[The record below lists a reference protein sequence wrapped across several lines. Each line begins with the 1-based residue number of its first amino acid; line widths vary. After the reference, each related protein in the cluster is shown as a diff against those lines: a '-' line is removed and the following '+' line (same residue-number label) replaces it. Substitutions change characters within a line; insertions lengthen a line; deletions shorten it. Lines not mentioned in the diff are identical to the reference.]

1 MASADWDLGQRLI
14 EQGACSMDQV
24 REILALQDRMRRMG
38 AAAKPFA
45 RVLLE
50 KGYARRDQ
58 LLKAGVRES
67 DLPPPVEEIP
77 AARAPA
83 SAPVAGSR
91 RPLVA
96 GIGLL
101 GVLVGGLILFAR
113 GTFTPAPPGGPAGE
127 ASRPLSEEELDRFAR
142 MHLEK
147 IAEFAETSSSFD
159 NAPEVVARYEAY
171 MKAQAG
177 RKWEIEANRK
187 LKDYRTRAEVFA
199 RAEAE
204 DLRGGEAALRERER
218 WVELLALYRKFPA
231 KFLETTDTGRDVKQK
246 IQEVTQRLIG
256 LYARDKADVEQL
268 LKDRKPADALA
279 RVKAMEISTPPE
291 RREDLLALR
300 ALVERESRG
309 LAEKARQE
317 VADAYFKA
325 DGVFREVLSRRD
337 GFRAAVVIR
346 DFLGAPWTPEQKPF
360 LTVRGV
366 DYEALLKTFEPW
378 NPDRLASICE
388 AGVPEVESP
397 DVLGTGEGALL
408 SMRNAAY
415 MAMFMRD
422 YKIAYEAAVASKE
435 PLALPDLGQGHFEKQ
450 DGKTVFVVKTGEV
463 LEPGTSP
470 LGEDDLAALALR
482 VAPDDAGS
490 LARVGL
496 FYFYSCPGREEAAFT
511 YLVRARLKGA
521 RGVTLYLGGLGAA
534 AEAQL
539 KRQLETKYGAAQDL
553 FKSGRRPQARKLL
566 GDLLE
571 YPDHPFTK
579 SVRPDIEKMLYEIAE
594 GSEKEKRLF
603 SQYKGKVQVLD
614 DSTLRVSYD
623 FEGKEQ
629 QDAFESVTEEGP
641 RKFKGRWHI
650 DGGAMESSAE
660 TSVMRWKPAVQG
672 DLTLEYDLTPLDEPQ
687 NIVLDLYTHRGQST
701 HYAVVFGF
709 DWVGRRDGDRDN
721 SAEDRFGMPRTCI
734 IKYPVSVEKARW
746 TEAETW
752 DGWKSR
758 LVGKAGAVWKPAK
771 GQTARIRVERTAATL
786 RVLADRV
793 LVWEG
798 EDAAYS
804 EGQLLF
810 YSDSRCRIDNLS
822 ITFKP

>member
-1 MASADWDLGQRLI
+1 MASADWDLGQKLI

-38 AAAKPFA
+38 AASKPFA

-50 KGYARRDQ
+50 KGYVRRDQ
-58 LLKAGVRES
+58 LVKAGVRES
-67 DLPPPVEEIP
+67 ELPPPVEEKAAAAAPPP
-77 AARAPA
+77 AT
-83 SAPVAGSR
+83 GSR
-91 RPLVA
+91 RPLVV
-96 GIGLL
+96 GL
-101 GVLVGGLILFAR
+101 VLLVAVVGGLILFAR
-113 GTFTPAPPGGPAGE
+113 GTFSPAGSAAPAGE
-127 ASRPLSEEELDRFAR
+127 SAKPLTEEELDAYAR
-142 MHLEK
+142 THLDK
-147 IAEFAETSSSFD
+147 ISEFAEKSPSFD

-187 LKDYRTRAEVFA
+187 LKDYRARAETFA
-199 RAEAE
+199 KAEAE
-204 DLRGGEAALRERER
+204 DLRAGEAPLQEKER

-231 KFLETTDTGRDVKQK
+231 KFLETTDTGREVKRK

-256 LYARDKADVEQL
+256 QYARDKAEVEQL
-268 LKDRKPADALA
+268 LKDKKPADALA
-279 RVKAMEISTPPE
+279 RIKAMEVSTPPE
-291 RREDLLALR
+291 RKEDLFALR

-309 LAEKARQE
+309 IAEKARQE

-325 DGVFREVLSRRD
+325 DGVFREALSRRD

-346 DFLGAPWTPEQKPF
+346 DFLGAPWKPEQKPF

-366 DYEALLKTFEPW
+366 DYDALLKTFEPW
-378 NPDRLASICE
+378 DPDRLVSLCE
-388 AGVPEVESP
+388 AGIPEVDSP

-408 SMRNAAY
+408 SLRNAGF

-422 YKIAYEAAVASKE
+422 YKIAYEAAVTSKE
-435 PLALPDLGQGHFEKQ
+435 PLDLPDLGKGHFEKQ
-450 DGKTVFVVKTGEV
+450 DKKTVFVMNTGEV
-463 LEPGTSP
+463 LEPDTSP
-470 LGEDDLAALALR
+470 LREDDLAALALK
-482 VAPDDAGS
+482 VAPDDAS
-490 LARVGL
+490 ALARVGL
-496 FYFYSCPGREEAAFT
+496 FYFYSCPGREEAAFK
-511 YLVRARLKGA
+511 YLVQARLKGA

-539 KRQLETKYGAAQDL
+539 KRQLETKFGAAQDL

-566 GDLLE
+566 GDVLE

-579 SVRPDIEKMLYEIAE
+579 SVRPEIEKMLYDIVE
-594 GSEKEKRLF
+594 GTEKEKKLF
-603 SQYKGKVQVLD
+603 TEYKGKVEVVD
-614 DSTLRVSYD
+614 DSTLRVTYD

-629 QDAFESVTEEGP
+629 QDAFEVVSEEGP

-650 DGGAMESSAE
+650 DGGGMESSAE
-660 TSVMRWKPAVQG
+660 ASVMRWKPAVKG
-672 DLTLEYDLTPLDEPQ
+672 DLTLEYDLTPLDEAQ
-687 NIVLDLYTHRGQST
+687 NIVVDLYTHRGQST

-721 SAEDRFGMPRTCI
+721 SAEERFGMPRTCI
-734 IKYPVSVEKARW
+734 IKYPVLVDKARW

-758 LVGKAGAVWKPAK
+758 LVGKAAAAWKPAK
-771 GQTARIRVERTAATL
+771 GQTARIRVERAGASL

-798 EDAAYS
+798 EDTAYS